1 MIELFPSSFTNSEI
15 QRLSLLP
22 NKCYY
27 MLVSTRGREDEWK
40 KPEKNIYAEVGNA
53 SQLIYWISCAAHIG
67 TLI

>member
-1 MIELFPSSFTNSEI
+1 
-15 QRLSLLP
+15 
-22 NKCYY
+22 